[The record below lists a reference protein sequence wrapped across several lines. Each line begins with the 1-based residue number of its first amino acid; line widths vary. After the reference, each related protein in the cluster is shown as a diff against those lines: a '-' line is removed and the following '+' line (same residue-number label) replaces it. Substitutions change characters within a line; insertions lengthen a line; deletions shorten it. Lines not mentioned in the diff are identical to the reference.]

1 MDSNI
6 FVIYSNPN
14 QQYINK
20 LEYIT
25 SRSSNNM
32 ATTLANLVTKQY
44 GFNDLNDN
52 QTEIG
57 KENLQQAIP
66 ALKCIESLLIENYKY
81 AVKECFKKGI
91 RDHNDAAKVLRR
103 ILKEHNKA
111 LIYRRTTM
119 RDNAGKQ
126 IGIYKYR
133 MT

>member
-57 KENLQQAIP
+57 KENLQHSAQ
-66 ALKCIESLLIENYKY
+66 LIGFHHQNKTATSDLSFAKLVPCEPK
-81 AVKECFKKGI
+81 
-91 RDHNDAAKVLRR
+91 DACL
-103 ILKEHNKA
+103 
-111 LIYRRTTM
+111 
-119 RDNAGKQ
+119 
-126 IGIYKYR
+126 
-133 MT
+133 

>member
-1 MDSNI
+1 
-6 FVIYSNPN
+6 
-14 QQYINK
+14 
-20 LEYIT
+20 
-25 SRSSNNM
+25 M

-91 RDHNDAAKVLRR
+91 SDHNDAAKVLRR